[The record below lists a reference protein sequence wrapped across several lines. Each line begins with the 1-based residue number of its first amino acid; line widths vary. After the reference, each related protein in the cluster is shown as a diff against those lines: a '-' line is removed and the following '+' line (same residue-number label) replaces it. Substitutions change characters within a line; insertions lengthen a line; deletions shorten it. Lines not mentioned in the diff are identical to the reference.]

1 VFRRN
6 FPSERAGVFFNA
18 NIRNRSAQA
27 DHNIDE
33 LSLRQVELENRRSLN
48 QIAVDVS
55 NQVIGL
61 QQARVRY
68 QAAVKNR
75 VLAQQLLDAEQKK
88 FSLGV
93 STTFN
98 VVQQQ
103 RDLATAQSNEVASL
117 VAYSNA
123 RVALDQTLGTTLEQN
138 GVSVKEAFNGRLS
151 RPSVLPA
158 QLPDK
163 P

>member
-1 VFRRN
+1 M
-6 FPSERAGVFFNA
+6 
-18 NIRNRSAQA
+18 
-27 DHNIDE
+27 
-33 LSLRQVELENRRSLN
+33 
-48 QIAVDVS
+48 
-55 NQVIGL
+55 IGL

-75 VLAQQLLDAEQKK
+75 VLSQQLLDAEQKK

-117 VAYSNA
+117 VAYSTA
-123 RVALDQTLGTTLEQN
+123 RVALDQTLGTTLQQN
-138 GVSVKEAFNGRLS
+138 GISVKEALNGRLS
-151 RPSVLPA
+151 RPSVLPT